1 MKRLAGWL
9 VVSILVLVAIVAI
22 WRFFPHDGAVATAP
36 AQPQLPLAIVREG
49 SVEESIS
56 LAGRVGAPAGTQTK
70 LAFSVPG
77 SVQSVAVRLGEHVE
91 AGTPLAQLDSTSY
104 ALAAQQA
111 QAEASAAIHG
121 AALASIDRVSVKLR
135 ADEAELARQQRLF
148 HAGIV
153 ALRDVQAAEAA
164 LAVDRA
170 DAASARVQVAQAQAQ
185 SRAAGWHAAGTDY
198 DVSRTTLRAPI
209 AGTVVAIFVQP
220 GEMVD
225 PSTAAVA
232 IASDRQGLAT
242 LDVPV
247 AELPRITPGDI
258 AHLHSSGAQWE
269 GRVDGIATAVDPATG
284 LAVLSVSGVPQAT
297 PAGTPVD
304 ATVVVGQARGLVVP
318 RDSVIEDPQ
327 TGAKLVFVQERAPDG
342 TLHFTARKVTVDALD
357 ARLARV
363 ASGVRAGERVAAQ
376 GAIDLLAQPGTGD

>member
-1 MKRLAGWL
+1 MTRLARWL
-9 VVSILVLVAIVAI
+9 LASIGVLIAVVAI
-22 WRFFPHDGAVATAP
+22 WHFFPQNGTEPSAP
-36 AQPQLPLAIVREG
+36 SQPQLPLATVREG

-56 LAGRVGAPAGTQTK
+56 LAGRVGPPAGTQTK

-77 SVQSVAVRLGEHVE
+77 AVQSVDVRLGEHVE

-111 QAEASAAIHG
+111 QAESSAATHG

-135 ADEAELARQQRLF
+135 ADEAELARQQRLY

-153 ALRDVQAAEAA
+153 ALRDVQAAEAT

-170 DAASARVQVAQAQAQ
+170 DAASARVQLAQAQAQ
-185 SRAAGWHAAGTDY
+185 SRAAGLHAAGTDY
-198 DVSRTTLRAPI
+198 DVSRTTLRAPS

-225 PSTAAVA
+225 PTTAAIA

-247 AELPRITPGDI
+247 AELPRITSGDV
-258 AHLHSSGAQWE
+258 AHLRSSGAQWE

-284 LAVLSVSGVPQAT
+284 LAVLSVSGI
-297 PAGTPVD
+297 PAGTPGGTPID
-304 ATVVVGQARGLVVP
+304 ATVVVGNARGLVVP
-318 RDSVIEDPQ
+318 RDAVIEDPQ
-327 TGAKLVFVQERAPDG
+327 TGARLVFVQERDRNG
-342 TLHFTARKVTVDALD
+342 TLHFAARKVTIDAQD
-357 ARLARV
+357 GRFARAT
-363 ASGVRAGERVAAQ
+363 SGVSAGEHIAAQ
-376 GAIDLLAQPGTGD
+376 GAIDLLAQPATDE